1 MATTEHRPILTTEP
15 QQTRQY
21 SLAGILGIW
30 AAAAL
35 PMAALVWLVAPRLA
49 AQLDGPTALP
59 RALIVALTWR
69 ADLAVRART

>member
-21 SLAGILGIW
+21 SLAGILGTW

-35 PMAALVWLVAPRLA
+35 PMAALAWLIAPRLA
-49 AQLDGPTALP
+49 AQLDGPTCA
-59 RALIVALTWR
+59 A
-69 ADLAVRART
+69 